1 MSIMRSNIARQ
12 LYNTGGITNLINTY
26 QSNPTLQSQMTQ
38 QEYLDLFGS
47 RPTSTTTEQIVQ
59 SSIAPTIQPIV
70 KKPILPII
78 PESSGDGGGG
88 ITTKGGLGLG
98 RFDYGYDSL
107 AKDTLDEEGAGG
119 YKTPGTD
126 ANIAFLEDIGVG
138 TIPYDDY
145 SFGMKV
151 GDIATGIRGG
161 VVNAFNKVKDA
172 SITKRLFDN
181 FVQDRL
187 DRGEKIA
194 REKRIADARAA
205 IEAIELAKARERAM
219 LQNTFSGGDSS
230 LNTGPGGSYSGR
242 GDEGATGA
250 NFSGDFATDS
260 ASYDL

>member
-47 RPTSTTTEQIVQ
+47 RPTSSTTEQIVQ
-59 SSIAPTIQPIV
+59 SSVAPTIQPIV

-78 PESSGDGGGG
+78 PQESGGDGGGG
-88 ITTKGGLGLG
+88 ITNPGIN

-107 AKDTLDEEGAGG
+107 AKNTLDEEGAGG

-126 ANIAFLEDIGVG
+126 ANIAFLEDIGEG
-138 TIPYDDY
+138 TIPEEDY
-145 SFGMKV
+145 TFGMRV
-151 GDIATGIRGG
+151 GDAATGIRGG
-161 VVNAFNKVKDA
+161 VVNAFNQLKDFSVA
-172 SITKRLFDN
+172 KQFKD

-194 REKRIADARAA
+194 RDKRIADARAA
-205 IEAIELAKARERAM
+205 IELAKEVERARERAM
-219 LQNTFSGGDSS
+219 QQNTFSGGDSS